1 MVIRL
6 YVSVFHNRGSLV
18 SYYAGTYAHGTQYTA
33 PFCNTS
39 NLSAPLLPPVHFF
52 QSKTTL
58 YKIFCNSRSQFAV
71 NNQLYG
77 HGPSHF
83 RWVWYASYTHW
94 YEGYCNY
101 RISHTMPAGGTD
113 IIEINLRAN
122 CGHWFEYGISVSASV
137 ILYFCFMAFAHTR
150 PTPNHTIFRSMPL
163 QRRKKGWARIIN
175 MHSPAR

>member
-122 CGHWFEYGISVSASV
+122 CGHWLNMVFQFLRASFCIFVSWLLP
-137 ILYFCFMAFAHTR
+137 IRGPRPITLYSDPCHY
-150 PTPNHTIFRSMPL
+150 
-163 QRRKKGWARIIN
+163 
-175 MHSPAR
+175 